1 MSLSAYERG
10 FKFGQR
16 FRNTVLL
23 SVLAWSIGAGATFWW
38 HPEVF
43 AFLLA
48 PAEDMLSPF
57 DGRPVFSA
65 PQDMFASTLSLSMK
79 GGQFAA
85 FPVLVVGALTMLRPF
100 VPRRFWLF
108 LTTYSALCI
117 GMFALGAS
125 FVFYVMMPVS
135 LQFLL
140 TFGSG
145 IAVAVILLTEYMAL
159 LLSLLFWIGIVFEL
173 PVVMQLLAKFRLV
186 PYSKAKNLRKWIVP
200 TAFIFAALITPSLDG
215 TLTFLVACPML
226 ILYEMG
232 LMASWLTDSG
242 GDNYFADLP
251 MVQRVRRLV
260 LKLYKAARSG
270 AVWVARKIRRAIGLA
285 VRAARRGGRKIA
297 RWWNRYDWG

>member
-1 MSLSAYERG
+1 LSLSAYERG
-10 FKFGQR
+10 YRFGQR

-108 LTTYSALCI
+108 VTTYSAI
-117 GMFALGAS
+117 SIAMFALGAS

-135 LQFLL
+135 LNFLL
-140 TFGSG
+140 TFGAD
-145 IAVAVILLTEYMAL
+145 IAQAVILLTEYMAL

-215 TLTFLVACPML
+215 TLTFLVATPML
-226 ILYEMG
+226 ILYEAG
-232 LMASWLTDSG
+232 LIAGWLTDREG
-242 GDNYFADLP
+242 NYFADLP
-251 MVQRVRRLV
+251 MVQRVYRIT
-260 LKLYKAARSG
+260 KSEMYEITKSG
-270 AVWVARKIRRAIGLA
+270 AGWVARKIRRTIGLA
-285 VRAARRGGRKIA
+285 VRAVQQGGRKIVW
-297 RWWNRYDWG
+297 WWNRWG

>member
-1 MSLSAYERG
+1 M
-10 FKFGQR
+10 
-16 FRNTVLL
+16 
-23 SVLAWSIGAGATFWW
+23 
-38 HPEVF
+38 F

-215 TLTFLVACPML
+215 TLTFLVATPML
-226 ILYEMG
+226 LLYEIG
-232 LMASWLTDSG
+232 LIAGWLTDREG
-242 GDNYFADLP
+242 NYFADLP

-270 AVWVARKIRRAIGLA
+270 VVWVARKIRRAIGLA
-285 VRAARRGGRKIA
+285 VRAVQQGGRKIV
-297 RWWNRYDWG
+297 RWWNRWG